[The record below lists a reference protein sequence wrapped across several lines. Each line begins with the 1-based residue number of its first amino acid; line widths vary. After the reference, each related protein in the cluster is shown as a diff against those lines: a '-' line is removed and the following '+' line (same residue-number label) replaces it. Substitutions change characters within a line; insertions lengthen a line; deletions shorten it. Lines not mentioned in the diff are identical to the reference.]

1 MAKRRKPSGG
11 QRIRSGRRP
20 QREHRLND
28 EIRVPEV
35 RLVQMEDESL
45 NGIFST
51 REALRM
57 AEEME
62 LDLVEIAPNAKPPAC
77 RIIEYTKFVYDL
89 KKKRKAA
96 KANQSKTVLKEIRF
110 GPNTDEHDFQFK
122 LRHGVKFLEE
132 GNKLK
137 VYVQF
142 RGRNIIYK
150 ERGFDVLKRFAEE
163 VEDIAKVETRP
174 RMEGRRMI
182 LMLAPTGAK
191 RKPRPGD
198 DAPLPDLPDEDDD
211 DE

>member
-1 MAKRRKPSGG
+1 
-11 QRIRSGRRP
+11 
-20 QREHRLND
+20 
-28 EIRVPEV
+28 
-35 RLVQMEDESL
+35 MEDESL
-45 NGIFST
+45 NGIYST
-51 REALRM
+51 REALSM
-57 AEEME
+57 AQDME
-62 LDLVEIAPNAKPPAC
+62 LDLVEIAPKAQPPAC
-77 RIIEYTKFVYDL
+77 RIIEYTKFIYDL

-137 VYVQF
+137 VFVQF

-191 RKPRPGD
+191 RAKSKEEV
-198 DAPLPDLPDEDDD
+198 EDS
-211 DE
+211 EE